1 MIGFIDSGVGGL
13 NLMSECQKLF
23 CEDFVFLCDNKN
35 APYGNKN
42 HAKLYHITKSN
53 IDYLIKHY
61 NISSCVLACNTLS
74 YTIGEK
80 LKSQYD
86 IPIILTKIP
95 ESKIQ
100 NLDDSILFFGT
111 RNTIKKIE
119 EKYKNKNIKTLYIKN
134 LPKKIDNNL
143 NNLNNLENILKK
155 HLLNK
160 KYSNIK
166 TIVLCCTHF
175 KSIQNIIQN
184 ILPNVCLID
193 YLKDIANEVK
203 QITPY
208 KSSSTYHIVLTDYNY
223 PKYVELKAYYRKL
236 IFDKQQ

>member
-86 IPIILTKIP
+86 IPIILTKMP

-111 RNTIKKIE
+111 KNTIKKIE
-119 EKYKNKNIKTLYIKN
+119 EKYKNKNINTLYIKN

-143 NNLNNLENILKK
+143 NNLEKIEKILKK
-155 HLLNK
+155 YLLNK
-160 KYSNIK
+160 KYREIK
-166 TIVLCCTHF
+166 TIILCCTHF
-175 KSIQNIIQN
+175 YTIKKIIKN
-184 ILPNVCLID
+184 ILPNVQVVD
-193 YLKDIANEVK
+193 YTKDIALQVK
-203 QITPY
+203 
-208 KSSSTYHIVLTDYNY
+208 KNVEAKALSSFHIALTDYIY
-223 PKYVELKAYYRKL
+223 PRYVELKAYYRKHL
-236 IFDKQQ
+236 FDK